1 MNPFKEDKANQ
12 LETISL
18 LLLVI
23 ISINGVHDAT
33 YVDNGF
39 VPFGVTESISNFI
52 HLIIAIILSVIPVT
66 IIFLIAFGILSTIVR
81 LFWISIYSGFRLF
94 RVKKK
99 TNSQLN

>member
-1 MNPFKEDKANQ
+1 MLHHKSLNPFKEDKANQ

-33 YVDNGF
+33 YVDSGF
-39 VPFGVTESISNFI
+39 VPSGVTESISNFI

-66 IIFLIAFGILSTIVR
+66 IIFFNCIWNFINYCETFLDFHLPRI
-81 LFWISIYSGFRLF
+81 
-94 RVKKK
+94 
-99 TNSQLN
+99 